1 MLKVTLSR
9 LDKKRA
15 KLKRNKQNDKLK
27 LLMDESGLVNSTE
40 DRRDSSCT
48 VMNLAV
54 ADLSTFELETLYRVN
69 VDLAGEL
76 KRSEDALNDQKL
88 KMDEL
93 CAKLS
98 KLGIR
103 NVSKKLKRRDN
114 KIKKSMLHGQL
125 KKESEDKS
133 ATIAQLENRL
143 VSAQQGKECYRSKV
157 NQYVK
162 VASVSET
169 AYDEI
174 QYQLVGLKEEYQF
187 KLDGLENEVAE
198 FHREIQTFLLQKYAT
213 INS

>member
-40 DRRDSSCT
+40 DKRDSSCT

-69 VDLAGEL
+69 MDLAGEL

-88 KMDEL
+88 KTDEL

-98 KLGIR
+98 KLS
-103 NVSKKLKRRDN
+103 SKCEQ
-114 KIKKSMLHGQL
+114 KIEKKG
-125 KKESEDKS
+125 
-133 ATIAQLENRL
+133 
-143 VSAQQGKECYRSKV
+143 
-157 NQYVK
+157 
-162 VASVSET
+162 
-169 AYDEI
+169 
-174 QYQLVGLKEEYQF
+174 
-187 KLDGLENEVAE
+187 
-198 FHREIQTFLLQKYAT
+198 
-213 INS
+213 

>member
-69 VDLAGEL
+69 MDFAGEL
-76 KRSEDALNDQKL
+76 KRSEDALIDRKL
-88 KMDEL
+88 KTDEL

-98 KLGIR
+98 KLSIR
-103 NVSKKLKRRDN
+103 NVNKKLKRRDN
-114 KIKKSMLHGQL
+114 KIKK
-125 KKESEDKS
+125 
-133 ATIAQLENRL
+133 
-143 VSAQQGKECYRSKV
+143 
-157 NQYVK
+157 
-162 VASVSET
+162 
-169 AYDEI
+169 
-174 QYQLVGLKEEYQF
+174 
-187 KLDGLENEVAE
+187 
-198 FHREIQTFLLQKYAT
+198 
-213 INS
+213 INAAWTT

>member
-1 MLKVTLSR
+1 MLKVTLFR

-15 KLKRNKQNDKLK
+15 KLKRNNQNDKLK

-54 ADLSTFELETLYRVN
+54 ADLSAFELETLYRVN
-69 VDLAGEL
+69 VDLAGKL
-76 KRSEDALNDQKL
+76 KRSKDALNDQKL
-88 KMDEL
+88 KTDEL

-98 KLGIR
+98 KLSIR
-103 NVSKKLKRRDN
+103 NMNKKLKRRDN

-125 KKESEDKS
+125 KKEIEDKC

-162 VASVSET
+162 AGSVSEA

-174 QYQLVGLKEEYQF
+174 QYQLVGLKESISL
-187 KLDGLENEVAE
+187 KLMVL
-198 FHREIQTFLLQKYAT
+198 KMK
-213 INS
+213 